1 MFLSLLLLFP
11 QIELLPMRP
20 KVVAFLLLL
29 LLIFAGLVYRH
40 HGLSLIRPE
49 GGARLRLT
57 GIRCVCH
64 DRKCK
69 AALHSMMDM
78 RTDRVPRI
86 RHILWKSDRVSAYFA
101 KQLKSWTDIHPGWTY
116 VLWRDADLDRFVAK
130 HYTGALQKFRSLKEN
145 IMRVDMARYLILHH
159 FGGVYA
165 DLDYT
170 LVRSLDPFLK
180 YTAVVPIETE
190 AFALLYFG
198 MSTWPPDLLGN
209 PAFMFSAPQHPF
221 FFFCI
226 LQLMAN
232 PATDVFTFAG
242 PLGLSAM
249 LKRYATDRP
258 AVSDLSDVVFVP
270 VSRAFSS
277 YANNSLRS
285 STSEYKGGIMDAL
298 NRQCDAVRKST
309 VSPPELKSYCKD
321 VYNLDPITDRR
332 ELAFAIHD
340 SNKAR
345 SSYDK
350 RGSPQFYKDSVSI
363 RTVVPNVRMARE
375 II

>member
-1 MFLSLLLLFP
+1 
-11 QIELLPMRP
+11 
-20 KVVAFLLLL
+20 
-29 LLIFAGLVYRH
+29 
-40 HGLSLIRPE
+40 
-49 GGARLRLT
+49 
-57 GIRCVCH
+57 
-64 DRKCK
+64 
-69 AALHSMMDM
+69 MMDM

-209 PAFMFSAPQHPF
+209 PAFMFSAP
-221 FFFCI
+221 
-226 LQLMAN
+226 
-232 PATDVFTFAG
+232 
-242 PLGLSAM
+242 
-249 LKRYATDRP
+249 R
-258 AVSDLSDVVFVP
+258 
-270 VSRAFSS
+270 
-277 YANNSLRS
+277 
-285 STSEYKGGIMDAL
+285 
-298 NRQCDAVRKST
+298 
-309 VSPPELKSYCKD
+309 
-321 VYNLDPITDRR
+321 
-332 ELAFAIHD
+332 
-340 SNKAR
+340 
-345 SSYDK
+345 
-350 RGSPQFYKDSVSI
+350 SI
-363 RTVVPNVRMARE
+363 RFSFSASFS
-375 II
+375 